1 MFIGCEATMGTPEDE
16 NDCETNIQS
25 ESNIANKL
33 SINLHRQE
41 KQYNNGLKKS
51 QDWRYY
57 KPCIKVLLIPELNC
71 IPLMNYLLNKVLWM
85 VWGVLTL
92 KHKYHTS

>member
-1 MFIGCEATMGTPEDE
+1 
-16 NDCETNIQS
+16 
-25 ESNIANKL
+25 
-33 SINLHRQE
+33 
-41 KQYNNGLKKS
+41 
-51 QDWRYY
+51 
-57 KPCIKVLLIPELNC
+57 LLIPELNC

>member
-51 QDWRYY
+51 QD
-57 KPCIKVLLIPELNC
+57 
-71 IPLMNYLLNKVLWM
+71 
-85 VWGVLTL
+85 
-92 KHKYHTS
+92 